1 MQDIELAIIDSN
13 TLVRMG
19 LQSLLEE
26 ILPKVTVR
34 SFGSFDELMADTPY
48 YFVHYFVSANIFF
61 EHASFFRE
69 QGRKTILLVQ
79 NQEQAQ
85 RAGLPS
91 IDVTQSE
98 SHLVQQL
105 IRLREMGRQMGGH
118 SQPDDSAAHGTNRVP
133 PMSNKGVGTIDS
145 RSFKTELNPQ
155 MQPEL
160 SLREIEVL
168 QFLVKGLTNKE
179 IADKLNISLT
189 TVITHR
195 KNIQEKTGIKS
206 LSGLTV
212 YAVFN
217 GHIDIDEI

>member
-1 MQDIELAIIDSN
+1 MKDFELAIIDPN

-26 ILPKVTVR
+26 ILPEVTVR
-34 SFGSFDELMADTPY
+34 SFSSFDDLMADTPY

-61 EHASFFRE
+61 EHAGFFRD

-79 NQEQAQ
+79 NPEQAQ
-85 RAGLPS
+85 RAGLPA

-105 IRLREMGRQMGGH
+105 LRLREMGRQMGGH
-118 SQPDDSAAHGTNRVP
+118 AHGAEP
-133 PMSNKGVGTIDS
+133 SAMSNNAPAAMGNMDS
-145 RSFKTELNPQ
+145 RSFRVEANPQ

-168 QFLVKGLTNKE
+168 CLLVKGLTNKE

-206 LSGLTV
+206 LSGFTV

-217 GHIDIDEI
+217 GYIDINEI

>member
-1 MQDIELAIIDSN
+1 MQDFELAIIDSN
-13 TLVRMG
+13 TLLRMG

-26 ILPKVTVR
+26 ILPEVTIR
-34 SFGSFDELMADTPY
+34 SFGSYDELMADTPY

-85 RAGLPS
+85 RAGFPS
-91 IDVTQSE
+91 IDVTQTE

-105 IRLREMGRQMGGH
+105 LRLRQMGQQAGGH
-118 SQPDDSAAHGTNRVP
+118 SQDATARNMVTSHN
-133 PMSNKGVGTIDS
+133 DS

-168 QFLVKGLTNKE
+168 QLLVKGLTNKE

>member
-1 MQDIELAIIDSN
+1 MMQPSDIELAIIDVN
-13 TLVRMG
+13 TLTRMG

-26 ILPKVTVR
+26 ILPGVTVR
-34 SFGSFDELMADTPY
+34 SFDSFDALVADTPY

-61 EHASFFRE
+61 EHAQFFRE
-69 QGRKTILLVQ
+69 QGHKTILLVQ

-85 RAGLPS
+85 LAGLPS
-91 IDVTQSE
+91 IDVTQTE
-98 SHLVQQL
+98 THLVRQIL
-105 IRLREMGRQMGGH
+105 KLREMGRSQGGH
-118 SQPDDSAAHGTNRVP
+118 TMQS
-133 PMSNKGVGTIDS
+133 MSNMGNADS
-145 RSFKTELNPQ
+145 RSFRVEPNPQ

-168 QFLVKGLTNKE
+168 QLLIKGLTNRE
-179 IADKLNISLT
+179 IAEKLHISLT

-217 GHIDIDEI
+217 GHIGIDEI

>member
-1 MQDIELAIIDSN
+1 MIRHDIELAIIDPN
-13 TLVRMG
+13 TLLRMG

-34 SFGSFDELMADTPY
+34 SFPSFDALMGDTPY
-48 YFVHYFVSANIFF
+48 YFAHYFVSANIFF
-61 EHASFFRE
+61 EHATFFRE
-69 QGRKTILLVQ
+69 QGYKTILLVQ
-79 NQEQAQ
+79 NDEQAL

-98 SHLVQQL
+98 SHLVQQIL
-105 IRLREMGRQMGGH
+105 KLREMGNRHGGH
-118 SQPDDSAAHGTNRVP
+118 SAANEHRP
-133 PMSNKGVGTIDS
+133 SNMDS
-145 RSFKTELNPQ
+145 RSFRTELNPQ

-168 QFLVKGLTNKE
+168 QLLVKGLTNKE
-179 IADKLNISLT
+179 IADKLDISQT
-189 TVITHR
+189 TSITHR

-212 YAVFN
+212 YAVLN
-217 GHIDIDEI
+217 GFVNIDEI

>member
-13 TLVRMG
+13 TLLRMG

-26 ILPKVTVR
+26 ILPEVTVR
-34 SFGSFDELMADTPY
+34 SFGSYDELMADTPY

-85 RAGLPS
+85 RAGFPS

-105 IRLREMGRQMGGH
+105 LRLRQMGQQAGGH
-118 SQPDDSAAHGTNRVP
+118 THDATARPAATSAPSHN
-133 PMSNKGVGTIDS
+133 DS

-168 QFLVKGLTNKE
+168 QLLVKGLTNKE
-179 IADKLNISLT
+179 IADKLSISLT

>member
-13 TLVRMG
+13 TLLRMG

-26 ILPKVTVR
+26 ILPEVTVR
-34 SFGSFDELMADTPY
+34 SFGSFDDLMADTPY
-48 YFVHYFVSANIFF
+48 YFIHYFVSANIFF
-61 EHASFFRE
+61 EHAAFFRE
-69 QGRKTILLVQ
+69 QGHKTILLVQ

-105 IRLREMGRQMGGH
+105 LKLREMGRQAGAH
-118 SQPDDSAAHGTNRVP
+118 AHGAMTAPHPDTPNP
-133 PMSNKGVGTIDS
+133 PTPPRSMGNVDS
-145 RSFKTELNPQ
+145 RSFKTEVNPQ

-168 QFLVKGLTNKE
+168 QLLVKGLTNKE

-206 LSGLTV
+206 LSGFTV

-217 GHIDIDEI
+217 GYIDINEI